1 MSKEVKQIALKVNKT
16 SQKILFLLI
25 LITSLAVFIRFY
37 KLASFPVNLSHDEV
51 SQLYDAISILKTG
64 KDIHGQSLPFIF
76 TSINDFKPPFY
87 TYATIPFIYIFG
99 KGEIVIRLVG
109 AIFGVLLI
117 PAVYFF
123 TLKLFSKKYLSLIAA
138 FFTAITP
145 FEIHFSRKGFEGV
158 AGIVILLFGFSL
170 LISYLSSEKGQKKFI
185 IGSAIIALSMYIYF
199 SYAIIVPILYAVFL
213 VLLLKKKV
221 MIPRLGMVAFIAI
234 IIPLSMFVIKD
245 KNSSNRT
252 QAVAITQDSKLT
264 NIIDSNLKINDK
276 YYAIKKDILIVR
288 YSLIRYVD
296 QFNPTFLFINGL
308 DMSNQ
313 DPFDIGP
320 FYIFQFPLLI
330 IGFIYLFKKYK
341 KEKREMLYFI
351 LAWIFI
357 GLLPSG
363 LSFEK
368 HSPHRILMVLTMLNI
383 IASLGGYI
391 ILKKFFGRFQQAS
404 LRTAFGIISIL
415 IIIWSFAYFIFIY
428 SVNYPIDKSE
438 FIQFPYKEVALTAKE
453 YYNDYEQIVFDPKFG
468 KDMPWIGGAA
478 QYYLAYYGDFPV
490 ENMQKEYKVT
500 EGDKSKVTF
509 GKYIIRD
516 VYWPEDKKLNKTL
529 IIASPWVIS
538 KETFGNAKLLKEIKS
553 YQGNTIAFYVLSLE

>member
-234 IIPLSMFVIKD
+234 IIPLSMFIIKD
-245 KNSSNRT
+245 KNSNNRT

-264 NIIDSNLKINDK
+264 NIIDSNLK
-276 YYAIKKDILIVR
+276 
-288 YSLIRYVD
+288 
-296 QFNPTFLFINGL
+296 
-308 DMSNQ
+308 
-313 DPFDIGP
+313 
-320 FYIFQFPLLI
+320 
-330 IGFIYLFKKYK
+330 
-341 KEKREMLYFI
+341 
-351 LAWIFI
+351 
-357 GLLPSG
+357 
-363 LSFEK
+363 
-368 HSPHRILMVLTMLNI
+368 
-383 IASLGGYI
+383 
-391 ILKKFFGRFQQAS
+391 
-404 LRTAFGIISIL
+404 
-415 IIIWSFAYFIFIY
+415 
-428 SVNYPIDKSE
+428 KSME
-438 FIQFPYKEVALTAKE
+438 
-453 YYNDYEQIVFDPKFG
+453 
-468 KDMPWIGGAA
+468 
-478 QYYLAYYGDFPV
+478 
-490 ENMQKEYKVT
+490 
-500 EGDKSKVTF
+500 
-509 GKYIIRD
+509 
-516 VYWPEDKKLNKTL
+516 
-529 IIASPWVIS
+529 
-538 KETFGNAKLLKEIKS
+538 
-553 YQGNTIAFYVLSLE
+553 